1 MSVNA
6 PKRRGFVRFL
16 KIFIV
21 STILVATN
29 AVYAA
34 FTITETST
42 PSFGTFFGGNS
53 GRQFILNTD
62 GTITGANAN
71 DYMMG
76 AVAGELELKKTGGKL
91 FPVHIVADN
100 ISTLGGLS
108 VASILCNYQS
118 QGQTI
123 CSGSG
128 INVSLQGKRRLA
140 LGLNVSTTQFH
151 NAGDTASVTFD
162 ITVIFI

>member
-1 MSVNA
+1 VNGQA
-6 PKRRGFVRFL
+6 PTRRGFVRLL
-16 KIFIV
+16 K
-21 STILVATN
+21 ILVAGT
-29 AVYAA
+29 ALFTIDASFAA
-34 FTITETST
+34 FTMTEIIT

-62 GTITGANAN
+62 GTVTGANAN

-76 AVAGELELKKTGGKL
+76 AVAGEIEMKKTGGKL
-91 FPVHIVADN
+91 FPVSIVAEN

-108 VASILCNYQS
+108 VASILCNFQS

-123 CSGSG
+123 CSGAG
-128 INVSLQGKRRLA
+128 INVSLQGKRRVA
-140 LGLNVSTTQFH
+140 LGLNVTTTQFH

-162 ITVIFI
+162 ITVNFI

>member
-1 MSVNA
+1 MA
-6 PKRRGFVRFL
+6 IAADTAF
-16 KIFIV
+16 
-21 STILVATN
+21 
-29 AVYAA
+29 AA
-34 FTITETST
+34 FTMTETIS

-76 AVAGELELKKTGGKL
+76 AVAGEIEMKKTGGP
-91 FPVHIVADN
+91 FSANIVAEN
-100 ISTLGGLS
+100 ISTTGGLS
-108 VASILCNYQS
+108 VAAVLCNYQS
-118 QGQTI
+118 QGQTT

-128 INVSLQGKRRLA
+128 INVNLKGKRRVA
-140 LGLNVSTTQFH
+140 LGLDVSTTQFH

-162 ITVIFI
+162 ITVTFL